1 MERTQ
6 LREAV
11 LKHKA
16 EMEVLAEEHAAE
28 VTAMAAAHENEIALA
43 AKQNAALE
51 RQLQEASSQ
60 LAQAQVRM
68 IVAAAGKAACP
79 RGGAPSQSRQCGC

>member
-28 VTAMAAAHENEIALA
+28 MSAMTTAHETEMALA
-43 AKQNAALE
+43 AKQNAARE
-51 RQLQEASSQ
+51 QQLQEANSQ
-60 LAQAQVRM
+60 LAQAQVR
-68 IVAAAGKAACP
+68 IVCT
-79 RGGAPSQSRQCGC
+79 

>member
-28 VTAMAAAHENEIALA
+28 MTAMTAAHETEVALA

-60 LAQAQVRM
+60 LAQAQVRV
-68 IVAAAGKAACP
+68 VAAAEMLVWG
-79 RGGAPSQSRQCGC
+79 